1 MKSKTPKVLHEIS
14 GRSLV
19 GHVVA
24 ASRELDPQHLVVV
37 VGHAAEQV
45 TAHLSAGETP
55 VRTAF
60 QAEQNGTGHAVRMG
74 LEELGG
80 TVEGTVV
87 VVCGDTPLLSGETL
101 SALAAT
107 HTADANAVTV
117 LTAEVPDSTG
127 YGRIVRDAATG
138 AVTEIVEH
146 KDATDAQRAIR
157 EINSGVFA
165 FDGRLLSDALGKVRT
180 DNSQGEEYLT
190 DVLSILREAGHRV
203 GASVAGDHREILGIN
218 NRLQLAEARRLL
230 NERLLERAMLA
241 GVTVV
246 DPASTLI
253 DATVTYERDAIVH
266 PGTQLLGATHLAED
280 AEVGPNSRLKDTVV
294 HAGARVDNTVSDG
307 AEVGPGATVGPFAY
321 LRPGTRMG
329 ARSKAGTYVEMKN
342 ATIGEGTKVP
352 HLSYVGDATI
362 GDHTNIGAASVFVNY
377 DGVAKHHTTIGSHC
391 RTGSDNMFVAPV
403 TVGDG
408 VYTAAVRSSPRTY
421 RPVHWPWP
429 GASSGISRAGSPGS
443 VPGARRLRPLRRP
456 RRSPTAKADR
466 KQVRQRRR
474 TVIDAHPFRLARRTS
489 GPMRAVPDT
498 RLRRLC
504 CDRDQDDR
512 REETDALLRPRPPRA
527 GRGGRTPTGCRSRAD
542 EGLRFRQR

>member
-1 MKSKTPKVLHEIS
+1 MRAPTEPVGARTHVRPGAPRYPADVHHPKPKGISVSSERPAAVVVLAAGEGTRMKSKTPKVLHEIS

-24 ASRELDPQHLVVV
+24 ASRELEPQHLVVV
-37 VGHAAEQV
+37 VGHASEQV
-45 TAHLSAGETP
+45 TAHLTAADAQ
-55 VRTAF
+55 VRTAY
-60 QAEQNGTGHAVRMG
+60 QAEQKGTGNAVRVA
-74 LEELGG
+74 LDELGG
-80 TVEGTVV
+80 TVAGTVI

-101 SALAAT
+101 TALAAT
-107 HTADANAVTV
+107 HTADGNAVTV
-117 LTAEVPDSTG
+117 LSAEVPDSTG
-127 YGRIVRDAATG
+127 YGRIVRDPATG

-165 FDGRLLSDALGKVRT
+165 FDGQLLTDALGKVRT

-218 NRLQLAEARRLL
+218 NRVQLAEARRLL
-230 NERLLERAMLA
+230 NQRLLERAMTA

-253 DATVTYERDAIVH
+253 DVTVTYERDAIVH
-266 PGTQLLGATHLAED
+266 PGTQLLGTTHLAED
-280 AEVGPNSRLKDTVV
+280 AEVGPNSRLTDTVV
-294 HAGARVDNTVSDG
+294 QAGARVDNTVSDG
-307 AEVGPGATVGPFAY
+307 AEVGPGALVGPYAY
-321 LRPGTRMG
+321 LRPGTRLG
-329 ARSKAGTYVEMKN
+329 AKAKAGTYVEMKN
-342 ATIGEGTKVP
+342 ATIGEGAKVP

-408 VYTAAVRSSPRTY
+408 VYTAAGSVITKDVP
-421 RPVHWPWP
+421 
-429 GASSGISRAGSPGS
+429 SGSLAVARGQQRNIEGWVARKRPGS
-443 VPGARRLRPLRRP
+443 AAAQAAHAAAEDSGAE
-456 RRSPTAKADR
+456 S
-466 KQVRQRRR
+466 
-474 TVIDAHPFRLARRTS
+474 
-489 GPMRAVPDT
+489 
-498 RLRRLC
+498 
-504 CDRDQDDR
+504 
-512 REETDALLRPRPPRA
+512 
-527 GRGGRTPTGCRSRAD
+527 
-542 EGLRFRQR
+542 